1 MKRMDTS
8 EELGVGEIEDI
19 EVVRPRSTLMV
30 SHVYACFC
38 GFASVMYGMKLRE
51 MESLAP
57 HTISGCTVLWLN
69 NIDTPDDHSFAAYI
83 YAASNHWRVMTIT
96 PIGYGVVVPVRLEEY
111 IPGDLFG
118 TQIGAKFCE
127 VILDERRIDPTGTYH
142 GGSDSRSKRFNVY
155 YKEATGV
162 RYISRAILMD
172 LEPGTMDS

>member
-30 SHVYACFC
+30 SHLYACLF
-38 GFASVMYGMKLRE
+38 GFASVMYGMKLRD

-69 NIDTPDDHSFAAYI
+69 NIDTPDDNSFAAYI

-127 VILDERRIDPTGTYH
+127 VILDEHSIDST
-142 GGSDSRSKRFNVY
+142 DS
-155 YKEATGV
+155 
-162 RYISRAILMD
+162 RYISHDIRIYLKPSLRVESEFLGIVKAQGDDDFRPTVIQ
-172 LEPGTMDS
+172 